1 MKKMILFALGL
12 MVISLG
18 SCKKEKNDEHITINV
33 NTNVSDEKLDNK
45 SGGVYFISTL
55 VGEYIFRVNLKNGD
69 NNMVCDMLHNEV
81 YSKLP
86 GQKTEW
92 IPGEELNDYEFSAY
106 GVKLILDIDELG
118 TAQARVIIG
127 EKEYETVVFKSTKEE
142 PVKVYYGTSST
153 RVYIEE
159 SNGKISDDSFK
170 EENKVLILQKNKY
183 YYGIKQI
190 NHSTYEYINNE
201 NYMIGDVIGIEYENT
216 LDIDLLKINGYYGYD
231 NIGWLNMK
239 NSKNEIITFPLDK
252 NGNII
257 YYKENFNEY
266 SENIIQN
273 FNMPLRFQD

>member
-106 GVKLILDIDELG
+106 GIKLILDIDELG
-118 TAQARVIIG
+118 TAQARVIVG

-142 PVKVYYGTSST
+142 PVKVYYGTRNS
-153 RVYIEE
+153 YENID
-159 SNGKISDDSFK
+159 SDIFEYTK
-170 EENKVLILQKNKY
+170 PAVFILKNTTY
-183 YYGIKQI
+183 YYGEALSNDEFYIYGQVENITEDEITFKSNYSLNGGWDDSTVDI
-190 NHSTYEYINNE
+190 MTYEYDDNKIWFYQEVNNIEAGEHFIIDIN
-201 NYMIGDVIGIEYENT
+201 
-216 LDIDLLKINGYYGYD
+216 L
-231 NIGWLNMK
+231 
-239 NSKNEIITFPLDK
+239 
-252 NGNII
+252 
-257 YYKENFNEY
+257 
-266 SENIIQN
+266 
-273 FNMPLRFQD
+273 PLRFQD